1 MNQPHDKHTAGPREL
16 RAKVERTRHDLGET
30 VEALAAKADVKAR
43 AQDKAVAIKG
53 RTATKAA
60 ELGEQAMTKATEA
73 AHVLQD
79 KVPDQVKDKA
89 ATATGQ
95 VKAAAGRQAAEVWQ
109 DKAPEQVRKNRT
121 AFLAASGATLLVTYV
136 LVRRRRR
143 QGSTV

>member
-1 MNQPHDKHTAGPREL
+1 MNQPHDKHAAGSREL
-16 RAKVERTRHDLGET
+16 RAKVEQTRHDLGET

-53 RTATKAA
+53 QTATKAA
-60 ELGEQAMTKATEA
+60 ELGEQAMAKATEA

-79 KVPDQVKDKA
+79 KVPDQVKEKA

-95 VKAAAGRQAAEVWQ
+95 VKAVAGQATEVWQ

>member
-1 MNQPHDKHTAGPREL
+1 MTQSHDKHTAGAGEL

-53 RTATKAA
+53 QTATKAA
-60 ELGEQAMTKATEA
+60 ELSGQAVAKATEA

-95 VKAAAGRQAAEVWQ
+95 VKAAAEQATEVWQ
-109 DKAPEQVRKNRT
+109 DKAPEQVRNHRT
-121 AFLAASGATLLVTYV
+121 AFLAAGGATLFVTYV
-136 LVRRRRR
+136 LVRRKRK
-143 QGSTV
+143 QGSAV